1 MMTVTEKVAYLK
13 GLVEGLDFDKN
24 DKETKVINAV
34 LDVLE
39 DLALTVSD
47 LDDEMALVTEQLD
60 EVDEDLAELEDIF
73 YDECDDCDCDCD
85 CDDCCDCDEDMYEVE
100 CPNCGGIVDKNAFI
114 CVKCG
119 CLLKEIPKERIVER
133 VVREE
138 VRREKKTSKIINI
151 LINTGLILA
160 IIFFVILILNLAV
173 ERGIIG

>member
-39 DLALTVSD
+39 DLALAVSD

-73 YDECDDCDCDCD
+73 YDECDDCDD
-85 CDDCCDCDEDMYEVE
+85 CDDDCCCDCGDEDMYEVE
-100 CPNCGGIVDKNAFI
+100 CPNCGELVRPHHVCDACGTYNKKEVL
-114 CVKCG
+114 VKK
-119 CLLKEIPKERIVER
+119 KEEQ
-133 VVREE
+133 
-138 VRREKKTSKIINI
+138 
-151 LINTGLILA
+151 
-160 IIFFVILILNLAV
+160 
-173 ERGIIG
+173 